1 MDKRVRVPVRVRP
14 SGVPRQPSIAD
25 EPAVAESVPPVRERD
40 PAAGRLSE
48 RSRPGP
54 VAAPACPEAEPARP
68 EAKSAIPQ
76 PEPDTQRATRNT
88 QHVTRNRGEARG
100 QTQGPESERQAI
112 EAEESLDLW
121 RDRALRLQAEIANF
135 RKRQQ
140 RLAEARILA
149 DRERL
154 LRAFLRVADDL
165 ERALHADGADA
176 DDLRQGVDLTY
187 RSLMRLLDQEGAEPI
202 EAAGQPFDPAWHEA
216 VGTVPHMRAGA
227 APDTVVKVVEAGY
240 RLGDRLLRPARV
252 IVAA

>member
-1 MDKRVRVPVRVRP
+1 MYRRVRVPIRVRP

-25 EPAVAESVPPVRERD
+25 GPAVAKSVPPVREHD
-40 PAAGRLSE
+40 PAAAAGRLSE

-54 VAAPACPEAEPARP
+54 VAAPACPEAQPARP
-68 EAKSAIPQ
+68 EIESGSPRS
-76 PEPDTQRATRNT
+76 EPDTQHATRNT
-88 QHVTRNRGEARG
+88 HEVRY
-100 QTQGPESERQAI
+100 QTQDPERESQVI
-112 EAEESLDLW
+112 EEEESLDLW
-121 RDRALRLQAEIANF
+121 RDRALRLQAEIENF

-140 RLAEARILA
+140 RLAEGRILA

-154 LRAFLRVADDL
+154 LRAFLRVGDDL
-165 ERALHADGADA
+165 ERALSADGADA

-202 EAAGQPFDPAWHEA
+202 EAAGRPFDPAWHEA
-216 VGTVPHMRAGA
+216 IGTVPHVHAGA
-227 APDTVVKVVEAGY
+227 EPDTVVQVVEAGY